1 MDIIHR
7 HRKQCGNGQRE
18 RGVGQVEVG
27 KAGAGMERDSTW
39 GKGHT
44 MQRADDVL
52 LSCTLETCMV
62 LQTNVTPINSIKNKI
77 ENEMK

>member
-1 MDIIHR
+1 M
-7 HRKQCGNGQRE
+7 GT
-18 RGVGQVEVG
+18 
-27 KAGAGMERDSTW
+27 ERDLTL
-39 GKGHT
+39 G
-44 MQRADDVL
+44 DNVL